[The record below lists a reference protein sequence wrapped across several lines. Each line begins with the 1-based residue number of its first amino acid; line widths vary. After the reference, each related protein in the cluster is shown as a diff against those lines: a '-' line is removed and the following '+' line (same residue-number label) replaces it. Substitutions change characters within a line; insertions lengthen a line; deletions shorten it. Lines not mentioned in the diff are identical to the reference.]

1 MKQLKFLLAAV
12 LLAKGATAMAA
23 YEFKVPS
30 RGLLSATPV
39 AAPLLAC
46 SSQVGEIGHNQTKT
60 AYSRSIGSSP
70 ADCADQSTVLSCNNG
85 VLSSSNKTLSLEA
98 YGEAS
103 CSVVAAP
110 PPAPQSVVV
119 WNLHGYDP
127 VTLAG
132 GNPVASATITGLYP
146 AGIAQVDAGSVTFGI
161 AESTCYRCQFKLYK
175 DGVAYSSSPVATDFN
190 GLSWAVNLESG
201 SSYQLHLDSNNSDWP
216 GPVIYAR

>member
-1 MKQLKFLLAAV
+1 
-12 LLAKGATAMAA
+12 
-23 YEFKVPS
+23 
-30 RGLLSATPV
+30 
-39 AAPLLAC
+39 
-46 SSQVGEIGHNQTKT
+46 
-60 AYSRSIGSSP
+60 
-70 ADCADQSTVLSCNNG
+70 
-85 VLSSSNKTLSLEA
+85 
-98 YGEAS
+98 
-103 CSVVAAP
+103 
-110 PPAPQSVVV
+110 
-119 WNLHGYDP
+119 LHGYDP